1 MSGMYVKRSR
11 GFTLIELMIV
21 VAIIGVLAAVAI
33 PSFLN
38 YQLTSKRSEA
48 YANLAA
54 LAKAQQAYYA
64 EFNNFVW
71 ALPQP
76 SSTEGFPVA
85 TKRDKT
91 SIDLDP
97 GFKTIGWTPDGNVF
111 YDYDTATAAN
121 PLNGTCTCVGA
132 CFTSTAYGDLDGDG
146 LLSAVIYVHPDLLGG
161 DCTDG
166 LFGFYSVP
174 RNSAGALMY
183 DEVAQV
189 PEGLNA
195 DKY

>member
-33 PSFLN
+33 PSFLT
-38 YQLTSKRSEA
+38 YQLTSKRTEA
-48 YANLAA
+48 YANLAS
-54 LAKAQQAYYA
+54 LAKAQQAYFA
-64 EFNNFVW
+64 EFNAFVS

-85 TKRDKT
+85 TKRKKT

-97 GFKTIGWTPDGNVF
+97 GFKTVGWGPDGDVF

-121 PLNGTCTCVGA
+121 PLNGTCTCVDA

-146 LLSAVIYVHPDLLGG
+146 QFSAVIYVHPDLLGG

-166 LFGFYSVP
+166 LFGLFSVP
-174 RNSAGALMY
+174 QNSSGGWMH
-183 DEVAQV
+183 DEVALV
-189 PEGLNA
+189 SLNA
-195 DKY
+195 DKF